1 MIAATA
7 ERQSRRDRMRRPDD
21 EPTDDRGIR
30 AGRREAAAP
39 RKRRTISDSA
49 QLYIERDDE
58 FTRAPLDEHTP
69 TMPSRRNSF
78 TMQEAENAFLY
89 GMNGG
94 QPTGG
99 YAPRRDA
106 YGRRTAENTPS
117 GSSVPNA
124 PGYPSE
130 PGYPNEPNE
139 LSESSEPNAWGE
151 PMI

>member
-1 MIAATA
+1 
-7 ERQSRRDRMRRPDD
+7 
-21 EPTDDRGIR
+21 
-30 AGRREAAAP
+30 
-39 RKRRTISDSA
+39 
-49 QLYIERDDE
+49 
-58 FTRAPLDEHTP
+58 
-69 TMPSRRNSF
+69 
-78 TMQEAENAFLY
+78 MQEAENAFLY

-106 YGRRTAENTPS
+106 YGRPTVENAPS

-151 PMI
+151 PTDLNAPIEAPNMPNDPYPEDDEDDETAAITNVRADGADRPIDERYFRQADASEDEAEDSPAGPRRMSNTTTATRR